1 MKDKNKPRS
10 SDIDSFLVSSDWWM
24 QVQDLEEANQR
35 LEYEIEMELD
45 RKCPRELREL
55 DGHLRTVSL
64 LQDQVG

>member
-1 MKDKNKPRS
+1 
-10 SDIDSFLVSSDWWM
+10 M

-35 LEYEIEMELD
+35 LELEIQKELD

-55 DGHLRTVSL
+55 DRHLRTVSL

>member
-1 MKDKNKPRS
+1 M
-10 SDIDSFLVSSDWWM
+10 SSDWWM